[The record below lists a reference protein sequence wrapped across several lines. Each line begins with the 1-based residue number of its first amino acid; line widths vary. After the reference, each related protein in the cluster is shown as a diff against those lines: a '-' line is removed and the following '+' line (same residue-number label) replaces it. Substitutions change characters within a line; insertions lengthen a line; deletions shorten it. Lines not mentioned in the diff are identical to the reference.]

1 MELLTHRCLSSIYEL
16 AMILEMALNVE
27 VGMKRIFSISISM
40 EYDLDLPTG
49 TIVFC
54 PAHFSS

>member
-16 AMILEMALNVE
+16 AMILEMAFNAE
-27 VGMKRIFSISISM
+27 VGMKRIFSISM